1 MDHLNA
7 DTHMV
12 NFTLC
17 MWSCFNWHVF
27 KPPRN
32 ARIQFI
38 AIFPYY
44 CQDNCPEVPNSD
56 QSDRDDDTI
65 GDLCDDD
72 NDNDGIKDED
82 VRAILAHY

>member
-1 MDHLNA
+1 M
-7 DTHMV
+7 
-12 NFTLC
+12 
-17 MWSCFNWHVF
+17 
-27 KPPRN
+27 
-32 ARIQFI
+32 
-38 AIFPYY
+38 
-44 CQDNCPEVPNSD
+44 PNSD